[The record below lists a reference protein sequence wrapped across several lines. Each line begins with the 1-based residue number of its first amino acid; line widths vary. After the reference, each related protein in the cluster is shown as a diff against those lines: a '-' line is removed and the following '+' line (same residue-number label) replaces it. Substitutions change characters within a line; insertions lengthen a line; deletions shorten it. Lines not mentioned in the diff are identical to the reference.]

1 MKSSAARMLEQPDC
15 VQALD
20 ACERITRT
28 EAANFY
34 YGLRLLPREKRRA
47 LYAVYAWMRAID
59 DVADDDGLSPD
70 ERNAQLTQLESL
82 TRDAFAGRP
91 HDDVL
96 SQALAAVVRVYPLDL
111 QEFLAALEGQRM
123 DLAPR
128 VYCDFSELET
138 YCDRVASTVGRICVS
153 IWGVERGI
161 RDAAVSATLS
171 SHHRAAPLASDGDA
185 SSDAVAAALATQRG
199 IAFQLTNILRD
210 IVEDHARGRCYLPAD
225 ELSTAG
231 LTTAALLEWRDP
243 AACARFMHVQCARAE
258 RIFAASAPLEA
269 MLSRDSRATS
279 AAMNA
284 IYRAILRKIAR
295 DPRRALSHRVRL
307 SRWTKTM
314 IALRARLGL
323 LDRAYVGTKS

>member
-1 MKSSAARMLEQPDC
+1 MNATTAQTLEQPDC
-15 VQALD
+15 VHALD
-20 ACERITRT
+20 ACERITRI

-59 DVADDDGLSPD
+59 DVADDEGRSAH
-70 ERNAQLTQLESL
+70 ERNEQLTQLEML

-91 HDDVL
+91 HASVL
-96 SQALAAVVRVYPLDL
+96 SQALAAVARVYPLDL
-111 QEFLAALEGQRM
+111 QEFLAAIEGQRM

-128 VYCDFSELET
+128 VYHDFSELEM

-153 IWGVERGI
+153 IWGVERGTHG
-161 RDAAVSATLS
+161 ATVSATS
-171 SHHRAAPLASDGDA
+171 SSLQSEDDA
-185 SSDAVAAALATQRG
+185 SSVASAAALALATQRG

-210 IVEDHARGRCYLPAD
+210 IAEDHARGRCYLPAD
-225 ELSTAG
+225 ELIAAG
-231 LTTAALLEWRDP
+231 LDTAALLEWRDD

-269 MLSRDSRATS
+269 MLARDSRATS

-295 DPRRALSHRVRL
+295 DPQRALLVRVRL

-323 LDRAYVGTKS
+323 LGHASDGSTR